1 MSLKNLKEFEIILI
15 FISMAC
21 NIGVSFRQFGNPA
34 EGKLSLGFTLHLGG
48 TRLHVFLLLFP
59 STYTFPLAMEQYPH
73 KATKSKIC

>member
-1 MSLKNLKEFEIILI
+1 
-15 FISMAC
+15 MAC

-48 TRLHVFLLLFP
+48 TYLHVFLLLFP

-73 KATKSKIC
+73 KAQSQKYVKMHCNLLNHHSSAEP